1 LLLHTL
7 DRLESDVALINDI
20 RFAFRTLLRIEY
32 QKGITMDGLLTEIR
46 FALRHLA
53 RSPSFSILVILTLAL
68 GIGATTAI
76 FSVVNGVLLS
86 DLPYPESDRMLRV
99 RAHFQGRVFSSSAAA
114 NFHDYREFEST
125 KSVTF
130 YRFQRWYLGGTTEP
144 RFPLGAEVSHE
155 FFDVAGIQPAL
166 GRGFTSDDD
175 RADTD
180 VVVISH
186 GLWQSH
192 FAGRSDITGQKVI
205 LDGAPYT
212 VIGVAPAGFNFPN
225 PEVEVWRPLWFD
237 VSASGHRTD
246 HLYEVIARV
255 ADGVAIEEAQAEF
268 AAYGKRMVQEYP
280 ENYKNFQYGISAI
293 SLLESRVGSVRAPLL
308 VLMGAVIFV
317 LLIAVANVA
326 NLLLVRSETRSHE
339 LAVRSALGAS
349 RPRIL
354 RHLFAECLLL
364 SLAGGALGLLM
375 AFFGTRALLAFAE
388 GSVPRTNNVSIDIRV
403 LVVTALVS
411 IAAGLLAGAFPAL
424 RISGLRGGHVLR
436 AGNRTIAAGRRN
448 RLRYGLVVAEI
459 ALSVILVVGAG
470 LMIRTLS
477 ELTRVDV
484 GFRTDNILTTRI
496 SLPQSIY
503 AEGPSIAD
511 YFRTVEEKVEALPG
525 VISAG
530 VVRQLPLASGFGT
543 YSIQIEGREVESIGE
558 TPHTYLQVTSPGYFD
573 ALGLA
578 PLRGRLH
585 DERDTYGGPLT
596 VTVNEAFVRRLL
608 DGEEAVGRRVKR
620 WGDGQPWAEIVGVIP
635 DIQQRDLE
643 REPYP
648 TMYVNLAQIAI
659 EGLPVDSFEL
669 GFARRLWLVIH
680 TELDAAGYAEP
691 IRNILREFGPAV
703 PVADFRTMADIR
715 ADTTAGQEFPTALL
729 MVFGFI
735 ALTLAVVG
743 VYGVVAFAA
752 NRRVFEIGIRMA
764 LGAEPFEVRRLVVR
778 HGLLPVSIGVVIGL
792 AGAVVA
798 TRSMQSLLYNVRPLD
813 PSTLIAVPVVIV
825 AAAFVASFIPA
836 LRASRV
842 DPSTVLRSE

>member
-1 LLLHTL
+1 M
-7 DRLESDVALINDI
+7 
-20 RFAFRTLLRIEY
+20 Y
-32 QKGITMDGLLTEIR
+32 GLLTEFR

-53 RSPSFSILVILTLAL
+53 RSPLFSILVVLTLAL

-76 FSVVNGVLLS
+76 FSVVNGVLLN
-86 DLPYPESDRMLRV
+86 DLPYPDADRMLRV
-99 RAHFQGRVFSSSAAA
+99 RTHFQGRVGNSSAAA
-114 NFHDYREFEST
+114 NFHDYREQIESV

-130 YRFQRWYLGGTTEP
+130 YRYQRWYLGDTTEP

-166 GRGFTSDDD
+166 GRGFTPDDERPD
-175 RADTD
+175 AD
-180 VVVISH
+180 VAVISY
-186 GLWQSH
+186 GLWQNH
-192 FAGRSDITGQKVI
+192 FAGRPNIVGQKVT
-205 LDGAPYT
+205 LDGIPFT
-212 VIGVAPAGFNFPN
+212 VIGVMPAGFDLPDA
-225 PEVEVWRPLWFD
+225 EVEVWRPLWFD
-237 VSASGHRTD
+237 VSAPGHRTD
-246 HLYEVIARV
+246 HLYSVIARV
-255 ADGVAIEEAQAEF
+255 ADGVSIEEAQAEF
-268 AAYGKRMVQEYP
+268 AAYGERVVQEYP
-280 ENYKNFQYGISAI
+280 ENYKNFQYGISAV
-293 SLLESRVGSVRAPLL
+293 SLLESRVGSVRTPLL
-308 VLMGAVIFV
+308 LLMGAVVFV

-364 SLAGGALGLLM
+364 SLAGGALGLLL
-375 AFFGTRALLAFAE
+375 AFLGTRALLAFAE
-388 GSVPRTNNVSIDIRV
+388 GSVPRTGNVSIDFRV

-424 RISGLRGGHVLR
+424 RLSGMRGERALR
-436 AGNRTIAAGRRN
+436 AGNRTIAAGRRD
-448 RLRYGLVVAEI
+448 RLRHGLVVAEI
-459 ALSVILVVGAG
+459 ALAVILVVGAG
-470 LMIRTLS
+470 LMIRTLA

-496 SLPQSIY
+496 SLPVSVY
-503 AEGPSIAD
+503 GDGPSIAD
-511 YFRTVEEKVEALPG
+511 YFRTVEEKVEALPA

-558 TPHTYLQVTSPGYFD
+558 SPHTYLQLTSPGYFD
-573 ALGLA
+573 ALGLT

-585 DERDTYGGPLT
+585 NERDTDGSPLT
-596 VTVNEAFVRRLL
+596 VTVNEAFARRLL
-608 DGEEAVGRRVKR
+608 DGEEAIGRHVKR
-620 WGDGQPWAEIVGVIP
+620 WGDDQPWAEIVGVIP

-659 EGLPVDSFEL
+659 EGLPEDSFEI

-691 IRNILREFGPAV
+691 IRNILREVGPAV
-703 PVADFRTMADIR
+703 PIADFQTMADIR

-735 ALTLAVVG
+735 ALALAVVG

-764 LGAEPFEVRRLVVR
+764 LGAEPSEVRRLVVR
-778 HGLLPVSIGVVIGL
+778 HGLLPVSLGVVIGL

-798 TRSMQSLLYNVRPLD
+798 TRWMQSLLYNVRPLD
-813 PSTLIAVPVVIV
+813 PSTLIAVPAVIL
-825 AAAFVASFIPA
+825 AAAFVASLIPA
-836 LRASRV
+836 LRASRI
-842 DPSTVLRSE
+842 DPAKVLKSD